1 MHIGVPHR
9 AATPAW
15 PAHSV
20 SSKAGWGLVWVAAV
34 CAGCGTPRVG
44 GVPGIAP
51 SPNTAWTPPPTE
63 PAQDTT
69 KRLEVPAGLEQ
80 RIRRLT
86 LAEVVDLGLRNNPA
100 TRLSWAN
107 ARAAAAA
114 YGSERGAYL
123 PTIDGDVTAT
133 RLKTVASQGRSAVT
147 QSVLNPSL
155 SLSYL
160 LFDFGGRSGNVG
172 TARNDLIAANF
183 THNATLQAVVL
194 EIQSAY
200 FQYVA
205 NRALLE
211 AQRTTQ
217 REART
222 NLTAAEERHRVGV
235 ATIADVLQARTA
247 ASQAE
252 LAVQATEGNLQTS
265 RGALAL
271 SVGLPANLPYDV
283 DSAAGQ
289 VPVAIVTD
297 SVDALIARA
306 VKGRPD
312 LAAAQAEYQASR
324 AQVSVARASRLP
336 SLVLNGTGG
345 RTYTSSLPDGGNNY
359 TVSLGLRIPLF
370 AGFSRLYDQREAV
383 ALSDAAAARAAA
395 LGQRVVFEVFSSY
408 YALQTAARRVR
419 TSDDLIASARQ
430 SSEVALGRYR
440 AGVGSV
446 LDLLAAQTAL
456 ADARAQQVL
465 ARLEWNTSLARLAHD
480 TGILDVRGG
489 SSLRLAP
496 DSGSKTPSQ

>member
-1 MHIGVPHR
+1 MKAQTMELLHWTAASLVIGCPACAGTPSIGGVAGVP
-9 AATPAW
+9 
-15 PAHSV
+15 
-20 SSKAGWGLVWVAAV
+20 
-34 CAGCGTPRVG
+34 
-44 GVPGIAP
+44 P
-51 SPNTAWTPPPTE
+51 SPGAVWTPPAEERPRE
-63 PAQDTT
+63 AAVRSP
-69 KRLEVPAGLEQ
+69 VPPDLEQ
-80 RIRRLT
+80 RMQRLT
-86 LAEVVDLGLRNNPA
+86 LAEVVDIGLRNNPA

-123 PTIDGDVTAT
+123 PTVDGDVTGT

-155 SLSYL
+155 NISYL
-160 LFDFGGRSGNVG
+160 LFDFGGRSGNIG
-172 TARNDLIAANF
+172 AARNELIAANF

-194 EIQSAY
+194 QIQSAY

-205 NRALLE
+205 NRALLQ
-211 AQRTTQ
+211 AQRITE

-222 NLTAAEERHRVGV
+222 NLTAAEERNRVGV

-247 ASQAE
+247 TSQAE
-252 LAVQATEGNLQTS
+252 LAAQTTEGDLQTS

-271 SVGLPANLPYDV
+271 ALGLPANLPYDV

-289 VPVAIVTD
+289 LPVAVLAD
-297 SVDALIARA
+297 SVDTLIARA
-306 VKGRPD
+306 VQARPD
-312 LAAAQAEYQASR
+312 LAAAQAEFEASR
-324 AQVSVARASRLP
+324 AQISAARASRLP
-336 SLVLNGTGG
+336 SLVLNGNGG
-345 RTYTSSLPDGGNNY
+345 RTYTSSLPQGGNNY

-370 AGFSRLYDQREAV
+370 AGFSRIYDQRRAV
-383 ALSDAAAARAAA
+383 ALADAAAARADA
-395 LGQRVVFEVFSSY
+395 LGQQVVFEVFSSY
-408 YALQTAARRVR
+408 HTLQTAARRVR
-419 TSDDLIASARQ
+419 TTIDLIASAEQ

-446 LDLLAAQTAL
+446 LDLLSAQTAL

-480 TGILDVRGG
+480 MGILDARGG

-496 DSGSKTPSQ
+496 DSVPETPSR

>member
-1 MHIGVPHR
+1 MIRR
-9 AATPAW
+9 AR
-15 PAHSV
+15 
-20 SSKAGWGLVWVAAV
+20 WVAAWSLTACGA
-34 CAGCGTPRVG
+34 CAGTPRVG
-44 GVPGIAP
+44 GVAGIAP
-51 SPNTAWTPPPTE
+51 FPSAEWTPPPLERPRERDTLAVV
-63 PAQDTT
+63 PQDL
-69 KRLEVPAGLEQ
+69 KE

-86 LAEVVDLGLRNNPA
+86 LAEVVDIGLRNNPS

-160 LFDFGGRSGNVG
+160 LLDFGGRSGSIG
-172 TARNDLIAANF
+172 AARNELIVANF
-183 THNATLQAVVL
+183 THNATLQGVVL
-194 EIQSAY
+194 QIQSAY

-211 AQRTTQ
+211 AQRTTM

-222 NLTAAEERHRVGV
+222 NLTAAEERNRVGV

-247 ASQAE
+247 ASQTE
-252 LAVQATEGNLQTS
+252 LAVQATEGDLQTS

-271 SVGLPANLPYDV
+271 SLGLPANLPYDV
-283 DSAAGQ
+283 DTAAGAA
-289 VPVAIVTD
+289 PVGVIAD
-297 SVDALIARA
+297 SVDTLIAKA
-306 VKGRPD
+306 VQARPD
-312 LAAAQAEYQASR
+312 LAAAQAEFAASR
-324 AQVSVARASRLP
+324 AQVSAVRANRLP

-345 RTYTSSLPDGGNNY
+345 RTYTSTLPDGGNNY
-359 TVSLGLRIPLF
+359 TVTLGLRIPLF
-370 AGFSRLYDQREAV
+370 AGFSRIYDQRQAV
-383 ALSDAAAARAAA
+383 ALADAAAARADA
-395 LGQRVVFEVFSSY
+395 LGQQVVFEVFSSY
-408 YALQTAARRVR
+408 YALQTAARRAR
-419 TSDDLIASARQ
+419 TSEDLIASATQ

-480 TGILDVRGG
+480 TGILDARGG
-489 SSLRLAP
+489 SSLRLAA
-496 DSGSKTPSQ
+496 DSVSRPLPR

>member
-1 MHIGVPHR
+1 MSRPSPWV
-9 AATPAW
+9 TAW
-15 PAHSV
+15 SFMCCGA
-20 SSKAGWGLVWVAAV
+20 
-34 CAGCGTPRVG
+34 CAGTPTVG
-44 GVPGIAP
+44 GVAGVSPAP
-51 SPNTAWTPPPTE
+51 NATWTPPPAERSRESAT
-63 PAQDTT
+63 
-69 KRLEVPAGLEQ
+69 RLTVPSDLEQ

-86 LAEVVDLGLRNNPA
+86 LAEVVDIGLRNNPT

-114 YGSERGAYL
+114 YGSERGAFL
-123 PTIDGDVTAT
+123 PTIDGEVTAT

-155 SLSYL
+155 NLSYL

-172 TARNDLIAANF
+172 AARNELIAANF
-183 THNATLQAVVL
+183 THNATLQGVVL
-194 EIQSAY
+194 QIQSAY

-211 AQRTTQ
+211 AQRITE

-222 NLTAAEERHRVGV
+222 NLTAAEERNRVGV

-252 LAVQATEGNLQTS
+252 LELQATEGSLQTS
-265 RGALAL
+265 RGGLAL
-271 SVGLPANLPYDV
+271 SLGLPANLPYDV

-289 VPVAIVTD
+289 VPVAILAD
-297 SVDALIARA
+297 SVDTLIARA
-306 VKGRPD
+306 IEARPD
-312 LAAAQAEYQASR
+312 LAAAQADFQASR
-324 AQVSVARASRLP
+324 AQISVARANRLP

-345 RTYTSSLPDGGNNY
+345 RTYTSSLPQGGNNY
-359 TVSLGLRIPLF
+359 TLSLGLRVPLF
-370 AGFSRLYDQREAV
+370 AGFSRWYDQRQAV
-383 ALSDAAAARAAA
+383 ALADAAAARADA
-395 LGQRVVFEVFSSY
+395 LGQQVVFEVFSSY
-408 YALQTAARRVR
+408 HALQTAARRVR
-419 TSDDLIASARQ
+419 TSEDLIASARQ

-480 TGILDVRGG
+480 TGILDARGG
-489 SSLRLAP
+489 TSLRLAP
-496 DSGSKTPSQ
+496 DSVSKTSPR